1 MPVGACGPSDW
12 PWSSYPGSLDHLKLV
27 KTKRIYYLF
36 SSSHLMLRL
45 RTDGQRRKT
54 AQPAC
59 ASPCILS
66 ATLIP
71 HRISVHVFPHSAVV
85 TLPCK
90 ETLELTKIKHS
101 PFNLFT

>member
-1 MPVGACGPSDW
+1 M
-12 PWSSYPGSLDHLKLV
+12 
-27 KTKRIYYLF
+27 
-36 SSSHLMLRL
+36 
-45 RTDGQRRKT
+45 

-71 HRISVHVFPHSAVV
+71 HRISLRVFPHSAVV

>member
-1 MPVGACGPSDW
+1 
-12 PWSSYPGSLDHLKLV
+12 
-27 KTKRIYYLF
+27 
-36 SSSHLMLRL
+36 MLRL
-45 RTDGQRRKT
+45 CTDGQRRKM

-71 HRISVHVFPHSAVV
+71 HRISVRVFPHSAVV